1 MQLLNRLKNFYL
13 NHYHYF
19 CYYQNLVRKHGIHF
33 GQKNYNQPIIRI
45 KRPFFFV
52 KLSAALSL
60 YYFVVFGGYVKYPC
74 LHEQC
79 PIWILVDIIPDAHK
93 DYFCATIAIWG
104 WMHLLMM
111 IFGLSSKL
119 HRFRFLATLNLDDPN
134 TIKYL
139 NLDEEMLQKIN
150 RFYRLVFSW
159 YSKVPVLTAD
169 TGCFLATSKE
179 TIEKALWERSFILCV
194 ANVII
199 CKIWCYHASNTTYAS
214 PIFIWHVAYYLQVK
228 YQSVHNGMRKL
239 RKDIKQ
245 NYQKMSQSEYL
256 SYYKRFIRLNKQNSL
271 VQAEAIEYG
280 RSFKRFLTISVIG
293 YIQNITYFTYLIFFT
308 DMPMSFKH
316 LYWIIYVF
324 LIFNLG
330 VLIHLVGPL
339 CSMNDK
345 LAAISRDILNVI
357 NLYKSYD
364 SRKYIQMTS
373 IYANLSDR
381 KNGFRLINNFRIN
394 STAYYEVIV

>member
-1 MQLLNRLKNFYL
+1 
-13 NHYHYF
+13 
-19 CYYQNLVRKHGIHF
+19 
-33 GQKNYNQPIIRI
+33 
-45 KRPFFFV
+45 
-52 KLSAALSL
+52 
-60 YYFVVFGGYVKYPC
+60 
-74 LHEQC
+74 
-79 PIWILVDIIPDAHK
+79 
-93 DYFCATIAIWG
+93 
-104 WMHLLMM
+104 
-111 IFGLSSKL
+111 
-119 HRFRFLATLNLDDPN
+119 
-134 TIKYL
+134 
-139 NLDEEMLQKIN
+139 
-150 RFYRLVFSW
+150 
-159 YSKVPVLTAD
+159 
-169 TGCFLATSKE
+169 
-179 TIEKALWERSFILCV
+179 
-194 ANVII
+194 
-199 CKIWCYHASNTTYAS
+199 
-214 PIFIWHVAYYLQVK
+214 
-228 YQSVHNGMRKL
+228 MRKL

-394 STAYYEVIV
+394 STAYYEVFYHISVFFFLIFK